1 MPTEKQISRRKFFG
15 KLFCAAAGIMAGA
28 SVAAISEVSQTHL
41 QHSTV
46 GISDVI
52 SRPDENFIA
61 HARSGGAFLVTGPI
75 IRHLP

>member
-1 MPTEKQISRRKFFG
+1 
-15 KLFCAAAGIMAGA
+15 MAGA